1 MPTSKRK
8 RAEPASTASQ
18 TRDVPDVGEARS
30 LRQTTLAFK
39 RSQQQVGSLLN
50 PHENAVAKAVIER
63 DGGTE
68 EPEDIFM
75 ETEPEAQPSK
85 DTEPATLP
93 ARKRRRPR
101 KAAEIEQLSELRV
114 NDSSQDATVDPEL
127 EPSPPQTRRRT
138 GCTNRRKDASSSSS
152 STAATATVSAHNL
165 ATFTISSIT
174 PASATASSNTNTPCA
189 DRNIDYVV
197 LGDLCFRTWYP
208 SPYSKD
214 VLGQPSSR
222 PARAHGRKRQAPLLE
237 KLYVCPYCFKY
248 AREVLLW
255 AKHVKFC
262 CSMSRRLYESVPGR
276 KVYVH
281 PTREG
286 ETGEWSVWE
295 VDGEKDSLFCQ
306 NLSLFGKLFLD
317 TKSIFYDVHNFNF
330 FLLVYSPAP
339 SAPSET
345 TESTVPRITG
355 FFSKEKMSWDNNN
368 LACILVFPPWQ
379 RKGLGALLMGVSYEI
394 ARREGL
400 LGGPEKPISDIGLK
414 GYRRFWGSEIAR
426 WLLSVDTTKV
436 ATNAQYSASAAASTS
451 NRSSADVLVDIYD
464 CSQATWITPEDCL
477 TTLRE
482 IDAVQDND
490 AGLQSNK
497 SRSQRPRALQSAETL
512 PGTPA
517 SSTSVSSHSVP
528 GQESSQDQKQTR
540 YVYISRDAVR
550 DWVVLNN
557 INMDR
562 VCDPAGFVEG
572 YAIKKTEGGFV
583 GPGG

>member
-8 RAEPASTASQ
+8 RAEPASTARQ
-18 TRDVPDVGEARS
+18 TQDVPDGSEARS

-39 RSQQQVGSLLN
+39 RSQQQAGSLLN
-50 PHENAVAKAVIER
+50 SRENAVAKTAIKR

-75 ETEPEAQPSK
+75 EIEPEAQPSK
-85 DTEPATLP
+85 DTVPATLP

-101 KAAEIEQLSELRV
+101 KAAAMEQLSELRV
-114 NDSSQDATVDPEL
+114 NDSPHDATLDPEP
-127 EPSPPQTRRRT
+127 EPSPPQTRRRA
-138 GCTNRRKDASSSSS
+138 GCANRRKDASSSSS

-165 ATFTISSIT
+165 ATFTISSTT
-174 PASATASSNTNTPCA
+174 PTSATASSNTNMPCA

-197 LGDLCFRTWYP
+197 LGELCFRTWYP

-237 KLYVCPYCFKY
+237 KFMGNHLYG
-248 AREVLLW
+248 
-255 AKHVKFC
+255 
-262 CSMSRRLYESVPGR
+262 SVPGR

-317 TKSIFYDVHNFNF
+317 TKSVFYDVHNFNF
-330 FLLVYSPAP
+330 FLLVYSPATFT
-339 SAPSET
+339 PSEA
-345 TESTVPRITG
+345 TESTMPRITG

-400 LGGPEKPISDIGLK
+400 LGGPEKPISDLGLK

-426 WLLSVDTTKV
+426 WLLSVDATKV

-451 NRSSADVLVDIYD
+451 NRSNADVLVDIYD

-482 IDAVQDND
+482 MDVVQGDD
-490 AGLQSNK
+490 AGLQSGK
-497 SRSQRPRALQSAETL
+497 SQSQRPRALQSAETL
-512 PGTPA
+512 SGTSA
-517 SSTSVSSHSVP
+517 SSTSVSGHSVP

-550 DWVVLNN
+550 DWVVQNK

-562 VCDPAGFVEG
+562 ACDPAGFVEG